1 MSKLDFSDTIYKLTN
16 VRIDNNALIDD
27 IRKAISTSEMEN
39 DERQRITGQDDVME
53 RWEYLVD
60 FHRDEILDD
69 DGELLQVTDT
79 VKVIEIVIYPRS
91 RNSVFVRAGFPVNK
105 DIFVDLPADA
115 DSFEI

>member
-1 MSKLDFSDTIYKLTN
+1 MSKINFSDTIYKQTH

-39 DERQRITGQDDVME
+39 DERQHITGQDDVME

-69 DGELLQVTDT
+69 DGKLLQVTDT
-79 VKVIEIVIYPRS
+79 VKVIEITIYPRS
-91 RNSVFVRAGFPVNK
+91 RNSVFVRAGFPVNE
-105 DIFVDLPADA
+105 DIFVELPADA

>member
-1 MSKLDFSDTIYKLTN
+1 MG
-16 VRIDNNALIDD
+16 
-27 IRKAISTSEMEN
+27 ISTSEMEN
-39 DERQRITGQDDVME
+39 DERQWITGQDDVME

-79 VKVIEIVIYPRS
+79 VKVIEIVIYPRI
-91 RNSVFVRAGFPVNK
+91 RDSVFVRAGFPVNEN
-105 DIFVDLPADA
+105 IFVELPADA

>member
-1 MSKLDFSDTIYKLTN
+1 MSKLDFSDAIYAQTH

-69 DGELLQVTDT
+69 DGELLQVADT
-79 VKVIEIVIYPRS
+79 VKVIEIAICPRS
-91 RNSVFVRAGFPVNK
+91 RNSVFARAGFPVNE
-105 DIFVDLPADA
+105 DIFVELPADA
-115 DSFEI
+115 DSFES

>member
-1 MSKLDFSDTIYKLTN
+1 MSTPNFHDVIYAQTHIH
-16 VRIDNNALIDD
+16 IDNNALIDD

-69 DGELLQVTDT
+69 DGELLQVADT
-79 VKVIEIVIYPRS
+79 VKVIEITICPRS
-91 RNSVFVRAGFPVNK
+91 RSSVFVRAGFPVNE
-105 DIFVDLPADA
+105 DIFVELPADA
-115 DSFEI
+115 DSFES

>member
-1 MSKLDFSDTIYKLTN
+1 MSKLDFSDIIYKQTR
-16 VRIDNNALIDD
+16 VCIDNNALIDD

-39 DERQRITGQDDVME
+39 DERQWITGQDDVME

-79 VKVIEIVIYPRS
+79 VKVIEIVIYPRI
-91 RNSVFVRAGFPVNK
+91 RDSVFVRAGFPVNEN
-105 DIFVDLPADA
+105 IFVELPADA
-115 DSFEI
+115 DNFEI

>member
-1 MSKLDFSDTIYKLTN
+1 MSKLDFSDAIYKQTH

-79 VKVIEIVIYPRS
+79 VKVIEITI
-91 RNSVFVRAGFPVNK
+91 
-105 DIFVDLPADA
+105 
-115 DSFEI
+115 

>member
-1 MSKLDFSDTIYKLTN
+1 MSKLNFSDTIYKQTR
-16 VRIDNNALIDD
+16 VCIDNNALIDD

-39 DERQRITGQDDVME
+39 DERQWITGQDDVME

-79 VKVIEIVIYPRS
+79 VKVIEIVIYPRI
-91 RNSVFVRAGFPVNK
+91 RDSVFVRAGFPVNEN
-105 DIFVDLPADA
+105 IFVELPADA

>member
-1 MSKLDFSDTIYKLTN
+1 
-16 VRIDNNALIDD
+16 
-27 IRKAISTSEMEN
+27 MEN